1 MKINPLYLK
10 EEDLK
15 ILKEIGRGT
24 DGIVY
29 KPKNSKNELYK
40 IYYNKVENKNKPTIL
55 EAVDS
60 NGVRIHNPEHK
71 FTTVAK
77 QKNTKL
83 NI

>member
-55 EAVDS
+55 YG
-60 NGVRIHNPEHK
+60 NRI
-71 FTTVAK
+71 
-77 QKNTKL
+77 KN
-83 NI
+83 NM